1 MALNRRDFLKSAA
14 AATAAS
20 AVGIAVPSNLE
31 ASSNEAQKDWRWD
44 KAACRFCGT
53 GCGIMLA
60 TKSGKIV
67 AVKGDPAAP
76 VNRGLNCIKGYFN
89 AKIMYGSDR
98 LKQPLLRMNDKG
110 EFDKKGNFKP
120 VSWERAFDE
129 MEKHAKKAL
138 KHGGPESVAV
148 FASGQYTVMEGYAA
162 QKMMKAGFRSNA
174 IDPNARHCMAS
185 AVVGFY
191 QTFGVDEPS
200 GCYDDIELTDTVVSW
215 GSNMAEMHPILWSRV
230 TDRKLSDPE
239 RVKIISIQTYTHRTS
254 DIADTEILFSPNTDI
269 ALWNYIARE
278 IVMRDKKGGGKE
290 DIIDWDFVNK
300 NMIFAAGPV
309 NIGYGMRRAS
319 DKSIKDGKY
328 TALEMET
335 IDKEM
340 KKVVSA
346 KEAPA
351 LEPFGYKEGD
361 VMENTA
367 GTLKHWHISF
377 EDYKKSLEPYTLEYT
392 AKIVKG
398 DPDEDIEEFKKKLQ
412 QLADLYIEK
421 DRKVVSFWTMGMN
434 QHTRG
439 TWVNTLSYNVH
450 FMLNKQAIP
459 GSGAFS
465 LTGQPSACGTAREV
479 GTFTH
484 RLPAD
489 MMVKN
494 PKHRAIAEK
503 KWMIPEGTLNGVG
516 KQHIMKIHRDI
527 EDGLVKFAWV
537 NVCNPYQDSASATH
551 WIKAAREMDNFIV
564 TSDGYPG
571 ISAKVSDL
579 VLPSAM
585 IYEKWGA
592 YGNAERRTQ
601 HWRQQVL
608 PVGDAMSD
616 TWQWVEFSKRFTV
629 KDLWGEQA
637 PSGPRKKAL
646 PDVIAKAKE
655 MGYTEDTTMFDI
667 LFNNK
672 VAKTYKKDM
681 NDPIQKGYDDSES
694 LGDSR
699 NVVGSD
705 GKVFKGYGHFMHKY
719 LFEEYAAFTRGH
731 GHDLAPFDMYHKVR
745 GLKWPVV
752 DGKETQWRFNVK
764 YDPYA
769 AKAVK
774 AAGTDNTHAFYG
786 KLAKNLLQGSLTAPD
801 KKLGKKALPNKAK
814 IFARPYM
821 DPPEMPD
828 EKYDTWLCTGRVLEH
843 WHSGTMTMRV
853 PELFRAVPEALCYMN
868 PKDAKAKGLKQGG
881 LCWVES
887 RRGKVKARVETRG
900 RNRPARGLVFV
911 PWFDEKVF
919 INKVCL
925 DATCPMSKQT
935 DYKKCAVKIY
945 KA

>member
-1 MALNRRDFLKSAA
+1 MALSRRDFLKSSAAASAA
-14 AATAAS
+14 AA
-20 AVGIAVPSNLE
+20 VGMSVPSSLE
-31 ASSNEAQKDWRWD
+31 ASRNEAQKDWRWD

-53 GCGIMLA
+53 GCGIMMA
-60 TKSGKIV
+60 TKNGKIV

-89 AKIMYGSDR
+89 AKIMYGADR
-98 LKQPLLRMNDKG
+98 LKTPLLRMNDKG
-110 EFDKKGNFKP
+110 EFDKKGNFRP
-120 VSWERAFDE
+120 VSWKRAFDE

-138 KHGGPESVAV
+138 KASGPEGVAV

-191 QTFGVDEPS
+191 QTFGIDEPS
-200 GCYDDIELTDTVVSW
+200 GCYDDIELTDTVVAW

-230 TDRKLSDPE
+230 TDRKLSDPD
-239 RVKIISIQTYTHRTS
+239 RVKVISIQTYTHRTS
-254 DIADTEILFSPNTDI
+254 DIADTEILFSPSTDLAI
-269 ALWNYIARE
+269 WNYVARE
-278 IVMRDKKGGGKE
+278 IVMRDEKE
-290 DIIDWDFVNK
+290 KIIDWDFIKKHIV
-300 NMIFAAGPV
+300 FTVGPV
-309 NIGYGMRRAS
+309 NIGYGMRRAGE
-319 DKSIKDGKY
+319 KSLKDGKY
-328 TALEMET
+328 SALEMET
-335 IDKEM
+335 ISKEM
-340 KKVVSA
+340 EKKVSA

-351 LEPFGYKEGD
+351 LAPYGYKEGD
-361 VMENTA
+361 TIKNTA
-367 GTLKHWHISF
+367 GTLKHWHITF
-377 EDYKKSLEPYTLEYT
+377 EDYKKSLEPYTLDYV
-392 AKIVKG
+392 AKIAKG
-398 DPDEDIEEFKKKLQ
+398 DPDEDIEVFKKKLQ

-450 FMLNKQAIP
+450 FMLNKQARP
-459 GSGAFS
+459 GNGAFS

-503 KWMIPEGTLNGVG
+503 KWMIPAGTLNGVG

-527 EDGLVKFAWV
+527 EDGLVKFAWA
-537 NVCNPYQDSASATH
+537 NVCNPYQDSASARH

-564 TSDGYPG
+564 CSDGYPG

-608 PVGDAMSD
+608 PVGEAMSD
-616 TWQWVEFSKRFTV
+616 TWQWMEFSKRFTV
-629 KDLWGEQA
+629 KDVWGAYE

-646 PDVIAKAKE
+646 PSVIEEAKK
-655 MGYTEDTTMFDI
+655 MGYSEDTTMFDI

-672 VAKTYKKDM
+672 IARSYKLDP
-681 NDPIQKGYDDSES
+681 NDPIQKGYDNTEC

-699 NVVGSD
+699 NVKGGD
-705 GKVFKGYGHFMHKY
+705 GKVFKGYGYFVHKY
-719 LFEEYAAFTRGH
+719 LFEEYAAFGRGH
-731 GHDLAPFDMYHKVR
+731 GHDLAPFDVYHKVR

-752 DGKETQWRFNVK
+752 AGKETQWRFNAK

-769 AKAVK
+769 AKATK
-774 AAGTDNTHAFYG
+774 ESGNSHAFYG
-786 KLAKNLLQGSLTAPD
+786 KLAKNLLQGNLTAPD

-853 PELFRAVPEALCYMN
+853 PELYRAVPEALCYMH
-868 PKDAKAKGLKQGG
+868 PEDAKKKGLKRGA

-945 KA
+945 KV

>member
-14 AATAAS
+14 AASAAS

-31 ASSNEAQKDWRWD
+31 AASTDAQKDWRWD

-60 TKSGKIV
+60 TKGGKIV
-67 AVKGDPAAP
+67 AVKGDPEAP

-89 AKIMYGSDR
+89 AKIMYGADR
-98 LKQPLLRMNDKG
+98 LKTPLLRVNAKG
-110 EFDKKGNFKP
+110 EFDKQGEFKP
-120 VSWERAFDE
+120 VSWQRAFDE
-129 MEKHAKKAL
+129 MEIHAKKAL
-138 KHGGPESVAV
+138 KASGPEGVAV
-148 FASGQYTVMEGYAA
+148 FASGQYTVMEGVAA

-191 QTFGVDEPS
+191 QTFGIDEPS
-200 GCYDDIELTDTVVSW
+200 GCYDDIELTDTVISW

-230 TDRKLSDPE
+230 TDRKLSDPDK
-239 RVKIISIQTYTHRTS
+239 VKIINLSTYRHRTS
-254 DIADTEILFSPNTDI
+254 DLADEEIIFTPNTDL

-278 IVMRDKKGGGKE
+278 IVMRDDAEK
-290 DIIDWDFVNK
+290 IIDWDFVKK
-300 NMIFAAGPV
+300 NMVFAASPV
-309 NIGYGMRRAS
+309 EMGYGMRRS
-319 DKSIKDGKY
+319 DEKSIKEGKY
-328 TALEMET
+328 TAKEME
-335 IDKEM
+335 IVSKEM
-340 KKVVSA
+340 SKVVSEG
-346 KEAPA
+346 EAPA
-351 LEPFGYKEGD
+351 LAPYGYKAGD
-361 VMENTA
+361 TMTMNPA
-367 GTLKHWHISF
+367 GLKHWEISF
-377 EDYKKSLEPYTLEYT
+377 EEYKKSLEPYTADYVT
-392 AKIVKG
+392 KISKG
-398 DPDEDIEEFKKKLQ
+398 NPDESDEEFKRKIKLM
-412 QLADLYIEK
+412 ADLYIEK
-421 DRKVVSFWTMGMN
+421 SRKVVSFWTMGMN

-439 TWVNTLSYNVH
+439 TWVNTLAYNVH
-450 FMLNKQAIP
+450 FLLNKQAKP

-479 GTFTH
+479 GTFCH

-494 PKHRAIAEK
+494 PKHRKICENAWK
-503 KWMIPEGTLNGVG
+503 VPEGTLNPVG
-516 KQHIMKIHRDI
+516 NQHIMKIHRDI
-527 EDGLVKFAWV
+527 EDGVVKFAWV
-537 NVCNPYQDSASATH
+537 NVCNPYQDTASASH

-616 TWQWVEFSKRFTV
+616 TWQWLEFSKRFTI
-629 KDLWGEQA
+629 KDLWGEQ
-637 PSGPRKKAL
+637 PLRGKNEDGTPKKL
-646 PDVIAKAKE
+646 PDVVAKAKE
-655 MGYTEDTTMFDI
+655 MGYKETDTMFDV
-667 LFNNK
+667 LFAHER
-672 VAKTYKKDM
+672 AKAYKLDP
-681 NDPIQKGYDDSES
+681 NDPIQKGYDDTES
-694 LGDSR
+694 RGDSR
-699 NVVGSD
+699 NVKGSD
-705 GKVFKGYGHFMHKY
+705 GEVFKGYGFFVHNY
-719 LFEEYAAFTRGH
+719 LFEEYADFTRGH
-731 GHDLAPFDMYHKVR
+731 AHDLAPFDTYHKVR
-745 GLKWPVV
+745 GLRWPVV
-752 DGKETQWRFNVK
+752 DGKETQWRFNAK

-769 AKAVK
+769 KK
-774 AAGTDNTHAFYG
+774 ENNGDFAFYG
-786 KLAKNLLQGSLTAPD
+786 KLAKALAQGDLNGIKD
-801 KKLGKKALPNKAK
+801 KNKKPLKNKAK

-828 EKYDTWLCTGRVLEH
+828 KEYDMWLSTGRVLEH

-853 PELFRAVPEALCYMN
+853 PELYKAVPEALCYMH
-868 PKDAKAKGLKQGG
+868 PTDAKTKGLKQGG

-900 RNRPARGLVFV
+900 RNRPSRGLAFV

-935 DYKKCAVKIY
+935 DFKKCAVKIY